1 LISGIQIHHWLQEP
15 DLLLQEDD
23 VALKELERDYPYFSL
38 APLMKHYQ
46 RVGNVVNRDLLEIYG
61 YNPVV
66 FYYWKDRENT
76 WNALVHPIAA
86 MEPEPAPEAKSI
98 PAVEPAATM
107 HVAAEPEEEPAV
119 QDDLV
124 EELVFDTPAVDYF
137 AKQGIA
143 VSADLPE
150 KDALNDITAMPHSVS
165 EEDTDQSLLVVMSFA
180 EWLQFLQ
187 NKTHHEQQEEQ
198 EKRALKAMW
207 QRQKMAEAIE
217 EESDEIPASVFEM
230 AVNSISRE
238 DGVVSESMAIVYAKQ
253 GKIKESIEMY
263 QKLCLKNPDKSVY
276 FAQKIE
282 NLQNELK

>member
-1 LISGIQIHHWLQEP
+1 MISGTQIHHWLQQP

-23 VALKELERDYPYFSL
+23 IALKELEQHYPYFSL
-38 APLMKHYQ
+38 APLMVHYQ

-66 FYYWKDRENT
+66 FHYWKDKEETFR
-76 WNALVHPIAA
+76 ALVDEDVYITS
-86 MEPEPAPEAKSI
+86 EVSPETDVTETILEMP
-98 PAVEPAATM
+98 VEDAIT
-107 HVAAEPEEEPAV
+107 
-119 QDDLV
+119 D
-124 EELVFDTPAVDYF
+124 ELVFDTPAADYF
-137 AKQGIA
+137 AEQGID
-143 VSADLPE
+143 VSTELPE
-150 KDALNDITAMPHSVS
+150 KDAL
-165 EEDTDQSLLVVMSFA
+165 EEMAYAHTDPADAEDADKSLLVVMSFA

-187 NKTHHEQQEEQ
+187 HKTHHEQQEEQ
-198 EKRALKAMW
+198 EKSALKAMW
-207 QRQKMAEAIE
+207 QRQKLAEALE

-253 GKIKESIEMY
+253 GKIRESIEMY

-282 NLQNELK
+282 NLQKELK

>member
-1 LISGIQIHHWLQEP
+1 MISGTQIHHWLQQP

-23 VALKELERDYPYFSL
+23 AALKELGNDYPYFSL
-38 APLMKHYQ
+38 AHLMEHYQ
-46 RVGNVVNRDLLEIYG
+46 RLGNVVNRDLQEIYG

-66 FYYWKDRENT
+66 FHYWKDKEET
-76 WNALVHPIAA
+76 WKALINPDVAA
-86 MEPEPAPEAKSI
+86 PEIVLVEETPEAVEIPVVDPEPAP
-98 PAVEPAATM
+98 V
-107 HVAAEPEEEPAV
+107 
-119 QDDLV
+119 D

-137 AKQGIA
+137 ANQGID
-143 VSADLPE
+143 VSAVLPE
-150 KDALNDITAMPHSVS
+150 KEELEEMVHPHTDTPEDDADK
-165 EEDTDQSLLVVMSFA
+165 SLLVVMSFG

-198 EKRALKAMW
+198 EKSALKAMW
-207 QRQKMAEAIE
+207 QRQKLAEALE

-282 NLQNELK
+282 SLQKELK